1 MVRKYK
7 NIKLLVTGASGMLGS
22 NYIKM
27 SENIFDLTITSSSNN
42 KYQLLDLTNSTEVK
56 QILDNFNPDIIVNC
70 SAYTDVDQAE
80 KNKHLA
86 HSINVDGLNN
96 IIKYS
101 NKNTKIIH
109 ISSDYIYDGRTAPYT
124 EEDTPNPINYY
135 GKTKHEADNM
145 LISSLRDFLIFRVNG
160 LFSFTNHNNFYN
172 WVYTSLKNNI
182 AINVVDDQISNPTYI
197 NSLVDIINNS
207 ILLDLSGVYN
217 YGTQDFISRYDFA
230 NIIAEYFDFNKTLI
244 NPIKTKHL
252 EQLANRPLNTGLDCE
267 KIQKVLDMELETIP
281 YILSRCK

>member
-1 MVRKYK
+1 
-7 NIKLLVTGASGMLGS
+7 MLGS

-101 NKNTKIIH
+101 NKHTKIIH

-124 EEDTPNPINYY
+124 EEDTPNPIN
-135 GKTKHEADNM
+135 
-145 LISSLRDFLIFRVNG
+145 
-160 LFSFTNHNNFYN
+160 
-172 WVYTSLKNNI
+172 
-182 AINVVDDQISNPTYI
+182 
-197 NSLVDIINNS
+197 
-207 ILLDLSGVYN
+207 
-217 YGTQDFISRYDFA
+217 
-230 NIIAEYFDFNKTLI
+230 
-244 NPIKTKHL
+244 
-252 EQLANRPLNTGLDCE
+252 
-267 KIQKVLDMELETIP
+267 
-281 YILSRCK
+281 